1 MSADPAVRAIRR
13 PRLSLDTWAIIA
25 ASMLVVAVVVGTL
38 PRVPW

>member
-1 MSADPAVRAIRR
+1 MSANPTARAIRR

-25 ASMLVVAVVVGTL
+25 AGVLVVAVVVGTL